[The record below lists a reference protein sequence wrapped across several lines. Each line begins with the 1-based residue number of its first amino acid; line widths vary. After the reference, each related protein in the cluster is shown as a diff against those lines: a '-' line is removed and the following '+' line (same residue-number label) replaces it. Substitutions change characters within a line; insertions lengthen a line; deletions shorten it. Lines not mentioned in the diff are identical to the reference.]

1 MQHQDIKDQVQKIV
15 VPVLE
20 DLGTELVDIELRG
33 QRKDLVL
40 TIFIDKEGG
49 VNLDDCAEV
58 SHEVGTLL
66 DVEDV
71 IPGSYRL
78 EVSSPG
84 LDRPLKKAEDYNRFA
99 GKLIKLKTRAMCD
112 PDQSGHDRKTFR
124 GRLLGIEGNL
134 IRIEIEGTKSSI
146 ASIPLENVD
155 KANLEL
161 DF

>member
-15 VPVLE
+15 APVLE
-20 DLGTELVDIELRG
+20 DLGAELVDIELRG

-49 VNLDDCAEV
+49 VNLDDCAEI

-99 GKLIKLKTRAMCD
+99 GKLIKLKTRTKCD

-124 GRLLGIEGNL
+124 GRLLGIEGSL
-134 IRIEIEGTKSSI
+134 IRIEIEGPGSSI
-146 ASIPLENVD
+146 ANIPLENVD